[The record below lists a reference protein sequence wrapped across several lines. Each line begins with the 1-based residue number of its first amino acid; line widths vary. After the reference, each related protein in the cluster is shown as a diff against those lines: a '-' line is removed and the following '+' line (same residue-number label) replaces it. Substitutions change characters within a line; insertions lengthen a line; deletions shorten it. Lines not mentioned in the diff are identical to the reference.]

1 MKKIVKKINYI
12 EKKFFFISNFISYS
26 FLAIFRILKPVKRN
40 QEYVRKAQ
48 NSHRKVEFEL
58 IKNLKF
64 SDYTMYDFFEKKK
77 ILLNHDLVLGQSFL
91 IRREVYRILDKFIR
105 YQKKNNLILEL
116 GSGNGKIL
124 ANFAKKYKYL
134 KYIGIDISDTNY
146 FTSKYFKKKFKIKN
160 LNFFKKDIT
169 LKKTFKDLKIK
180 PNIIFTC
187 FAIEQIPYRFQ
198 NVLENISKLQPD
210 WIIFIEP
217 FPEYQ
222 DFSLRGISTKL
233 RAKSF
238 SRIYK
243 HKTLID
249 KFLKKNNYNLLNEG
263 KCGFGDNPFNE
274 ACQVV
279 LQKKNNFKM

>member
-1 MKKIVKKINYI
+1 
-12 EKKFFFISNFISYS
+12 
-26 FLAIFRILKPVKRN
+26 
-40 QEYVRKAQ
+40 
-48 NSHRKVEFEL
+48 
-58 IKNLKF
+58 
-64 SDYTMYDFFEKKK
+64 MYDFFEKKK
-77 ILLNHDLVLGQSFL
+77 ILLKNDLVLGKSFF
-91 IRREVYRILDKFIR
+91 IRREVYKILDKFIK
-105 YQKKNNLILEL
+105 YKKKNNIILEL

-124 ANFAKKYKYL
+124 ANFAKKYKHL

-169 LKKTFKDLKIK
+169 LAKTFKDLKIK
-180 PNIIFTC
+180 PKIIFTC

-198 NVLENISKLQPD
+198 NVLENISKLKPNL
-210 WIIFIEP
+210 IIFIEP

-243 HKTLID
+243 HKTLINN
-249 KFLKKNNYNLLNEG
+249 FLKKNNYILLDEG

-274 ACQVV
+274 ACKVI
-279 LQKKNNFKM
+279 LQKKK